1 MASPVNA
8 NNNANNNGT
17 SVNANASSSAEPIFA
32 AFIGIDWGDE
42 KHAWTRRSAES
53 SVWERGEL
61 EHSPE
66 AVQAWVAEYMARF
79 PGQPIAV
86 ALEQKRGA
94 LLYMLTQYEQ
104 LVLFPIHPGTL
115 QQYRKAM
122 YPSGCKDDPR
132 DADLALELLT
142 KHRDRL
148 RRLDPDTVETRT
160 LQLLVEA
167 RRELVDQRTAQSN
180 RLTNQLKQY
189 FPQVLQWFDKVQS
202 SLVRDFLEKWPT
214 LEQVQRARPATLRDF
229 MHQHNCRDADRIQA
243 RLEEIRS
250 AVPATRDRAVIE
262 AGVQWVQALIPQIA
276 AVQASIAQLDQRI
289 EELLAV
295 HPDAFI
301 FRSLPGAGP
310 ALTPRLLA
318 AFGTQRERYSSAAE
332 LSAFSGIAPV
342 VERSGKQK
350 WIHFRWACP
359 KFLRQS
365 FHEWAG
371 HSMEKSAWARAYY
384 DQQRAKGKGHHAA
397 VRALAFK
404 WMRILFRC
412 WKDRKPYDEATYL
425 RALRQHGSP
434 LAKAVAI
441 A

>member
-1 MASPVNA
+1 MEAPLTANNSGMPVNA
-8 NNNANNNGT
+8 TAN
-17 SVNANASSSAEPIFA
+17 SVPEPVFA

-42 KHAWTRRSAES
+42 KHAWARRGTDSD
-53 SVWERGEL
+53 VVERGTL
-61 EHSPE
+61 EHRPE
-66 AVQAWVAEYMARF
+66 TVQAWVAEYMARF

-94 LLYMLTQYEQ
+94 LLYMLTQYQQ

-115 QQYRKAM
+115 QQYRKAIH
-122 YPSGCKDDPR
+122 PSGCKDDPL

-148 RRLDPDTVETRT
+148 RRLNPDTVETRT

-202 SLVRDFLEKWPT
+202 PLARAFLEKWPT
-214 LEQVQRARPATLRDF
+214 LERVQRARPATLRDF
-229 MHQHNCRDADRIQA
+229 MHQHNCRDAARIQE
-243 RLEEIRS
+243 RLEQIRS
-250 AVPATRDRAVIE
+250 AIPATIDQAVIE
-262 AGVQWVQALIPQIA
+262 AGLQWVQALTSQIA
-276 AVQASIAQLDQRI
+276 ASEASIARLDQRI
-289 EELLAV
+289 EELMAV

-318 AFGTQRERYSSAAE
+318 AFGTQRERYTSAAE

-342 VERSGKQK
+342 VERSGKQE

-384 DQQRAKGKGHHAA
+384 NQQRAKGNDHHAA

-404 WMRILFRC
+404 WIRIIFRC
-412 WKDRKPYDEATYL
+412 WKDRKPYDEAIYM
-425 RALRQHGSP
+425 RALRTHGSP
-434 LAKAVAI
+434 LAATI
-441 A
+441 ATA

>member
-1 MASPVNA
+1 MATPVNA
-8 NNNANNNGT
+8 NPSGT
-17 SVNANASSSAEPIFA
+17 SVKASASAGPEPVFA
-32 AFIGIDWGDE
+32 AFVGIDWGDE
-42 KHAWTRRSAES
+42 KHAWARRSADSEA
-53 SVWERGEL
+53 WEKGEL

-66 AVQAWVAEYMARF
+66 AVQAWVIEYMARF

-115 QQYRKAM
+115 QQYRQAM
-122 YPSGCKDDPR
+122 YPSGCKDDLR
-132 DADLALELLT
+132 DAGLALELLI

-148 RRLDPDTVETRT
+148 RRLEPDTVETRT
-160 LQLLVEA
+160 LQLLVEM
-167 RRELVDQRTAQSN
+167 RRQLVDQRTAQAN

-189 FPQVLQWFDKVQS
+189 FPQVLHWFDKVHS
-202 SLVRDFLEKWPT
+202 PLVLDFLEKWPT

-229 MHQHNCRDADRIQA
+229 MHQHNCRDTDRIQK
-243 RLEEIRS
+243 RLDEIRS
-250 AVPATRDRAVIE
+250 AVPATTDQAVIE
-262 AGVQWVQALIPQIA
+262 AGLQWVRALTSQIA
-276 AVQASIAQLDQRI
+276 ASEASIARLDQRI
-289 EELLAV
+289 EELMAV

-301 FRSLPGAGP
+301 FCSLPGAGP

-318 AFGTQRERYSSAAE
+318 AFGTQRNRYTSAAQ

-342 VERSGKQK
+342 VERSGKQQ

-384 DQQRAKGKGHHAA
+384 KQQRAKGSDHHAA

-404 WMRILFRC
+404 WIRIIFRC
-412 WKDRKPYDEATYL
+412 WKDRKPYDETIYI
-425 RALRQHGSP
+425 RSLRQHGSP
-434 LAKAVAI
+434 LAAAI
-441 A
+441 AGA